1 MADIPKGFQ
10 LSGRSSRGRKG
21 YLTETPYKH
30 PGMPDIGAVAM
41 FRTNVNQHLH
51 EANMRIAQK
60 VREGKVNDGRTTD
73 ATMGP
78 HSLTSGRGAMPFK
91 VLNPSQPQNS
101 VLQFSAHFNKK
112 EFMENITRIN
122 ESLKGLAIEEL
133 TEAVQRARAE
143 TEAFIKTM
151 RRQFKSS
158 YRSAEAHPDD
168 VYSKVA
174 DSLGFIVKDS
184 DVTRNQFVSVLAG
197 SFDKTDTTQP
207 TGVKGSRGGN
217 IAIMTERGTRATE
230 MKGMPLG
237 GTARIKENLKTR

>member
-1 MADIPKGFQ
+1 MADIPKSFQ

-21 YLTETPYKH
+21 YLTETPYNH

-51 EANMRIAQK
+51 EANMRIAQN
-60 VREGKVNDGRTTD
+60 VRQGKVNDGRTTD
-73 ATMGP
+73 ATIGH
-78 HSLTSGRGAMPFK
+78 HSLTRGRGAMPFK
-91 VLNPSQPQNS
+91 VLNPSQPQDS

-122 ESLKGLAIEEL
+122 ESLKGVAIEEL
-133 TEAVQRARAE
+133 TEAMQRARAE
-143 TEAFIKTM
+143 TEAFVKTM

-158 YRSAEAHPDD
+158 YKSAEAHPDD

-174 DSLGFIVKDS
+174 DSLGFIIKDT
-184 DVTRNQFVSVLAG
+184 DVTRNQFVSVIAG
-197 SFDKTDTTQP
+197 SFDKKDTKKP

-217 IAIMTERGTRATE
+217 IAIMTERGTKSTE

>member
-51 EANMRIAQK
+51 EANMRIAQN
-60 VREGKVNDGRTTD
+60 VRQGKVNDGRTTD
-73 ATMGP
+73 ETMGA
-78 HSLTSGRGAMPFK
+78 HSLTSGRSAMPFN
-91 VLNPSQPQNS
+91 VLKPSQPQDS

-122 ESLKGLAIEEL
+122 ESLKGVAIEEL

-143 TEAFIKTM
+143 TEAFVKTM

-184 DVTRNQFVSVLAG
+184 DVTRNQFVSVMAG

-217 IAIMTERGTRATE
+217 IAIMTERGTKSTE

>member
-1 MADIPKGFQ
+1 
-10 LSGRSSRGRKG
+10 
-21 YLTETPYKH
+21 
-30 PGMPDIGAVAM
+30 MPDIGAVAM

-51 EANMRIAQK
+51 EANMRIAKK
-60 VREGKVNDGRTTD
+60 VREGKVNDGKPHLTD
-73 ATMGP
+73 ESFKSP
-78 HSLTSGRGAMPFK
+78 DSLTGGRRAMPFK

-101 VLQFSAHFNKK
+101 TLQFSAHFNKK

-122 ESLKGLAIEEL
+122 ESLKGVAIEEL